1 MIRLQ
6 DDAPIRDRWPRLCS
20 MAADLMLLGVGN
32 RALGPATPS
41 YVVQEIDGVSRFT
54 LEDSSGSFV
63 LE

>member
-1 MIRLQ
+1 MIRFPDGSPL
-6 DDAPIRDRWPRLCS
+6 RDRWPRLCS

-32 RALGPATPS
+32 RAVAPATPS

-54 LEDSSGSFV
+54 LEDSSGSLL